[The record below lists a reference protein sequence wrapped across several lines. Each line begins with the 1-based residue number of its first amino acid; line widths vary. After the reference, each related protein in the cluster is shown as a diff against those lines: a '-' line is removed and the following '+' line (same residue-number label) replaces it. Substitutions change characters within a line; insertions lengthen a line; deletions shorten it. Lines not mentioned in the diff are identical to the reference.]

1 MAQIRTCGT
10 GERRAFRVFQGHTVC
25 LVAIGDT
32 VMRRFN
38 IKSQLGFALG
48 NGQRAGFS
56 PDVAVIP
63 IQRPD
68 FHFDAHILRRCF
80 TQAEGILRSLPFLH
94 AGYALQIEGRNII
107 GRRLVCADL
116 RCCLT

>member
-1 MAQIRTCGT
+1 
-10 GERRAFRVFQGHTVC
+10 
-25 LVAIGDT
+25 
-32 VMRRFN
+32 MRRFN

-63 IQRPD
+63 IQRTD

-107 GRRLVCADL
+107 GGRLVCADFR
-116 RCCLT
+116 RCLA